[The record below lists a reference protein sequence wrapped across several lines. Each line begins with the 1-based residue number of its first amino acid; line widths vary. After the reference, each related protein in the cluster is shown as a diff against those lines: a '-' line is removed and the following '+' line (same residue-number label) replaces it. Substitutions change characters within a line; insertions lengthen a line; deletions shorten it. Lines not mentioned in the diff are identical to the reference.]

1 MRFGP
6 FERRFGAVPV
16 GLQGVETILQD
27 VVHLCHAV
35 LDQPIQALELPIGV
49 GLYPVEPLNTT
60 FADIVLPAS
69 GWGEDDLTR
78 CNSER
83 RLRLYAKFSDAPG
96 EAMPDWGAIAAFAR
110 KMGFQGYDWKDSN
123 EVFEEAGRFS
133 RGGVLEYYAL
143 VADAKRRGAR
153 AHEAL
158 RGYGTTGIQTPIR
171 VNDGKLIGTKRLHDP
186 ANRWE
191 EIEDVSADRRF
202 LYAFDTPSGKAL
214 LLRTGWSFPGWS
226 DFYEAVKPRK
236 DKNEIWVTN
245 GRVNE
250 TWQSSFDDKR
260 KDVLNARWPYPAIIM
275 HPDDARPRGI
285 ESGDFVKVVNDA
297 VYVQTGAP
305 VGVEAKDLTFT
316 ELMKNGHIRPGR
328 GEFTSVAI
336 VSDEIRPGVAKAHF
350 NNSLA
355 KANAVCHA
363 VPDPITGNYRYKLG
377 RGTLIKVGESPYK
390 KDLTQMSLKP
400 RNII

>member
-1 MRFGP
+1 MQTS
-6 FERRFGAVPV
+6 A
-16 GLQGVETILQD
+16 T
-27 VVHLCHAV
+27 HLARQC
-35 LDQPIQALELPIGV
+35 PIG
-49 GLYPVEPLNTT
+49 GRLLLLQEKW
-60 FADIVLPAS
+60 AS
-69 GWGEDDLTR
+69 RHMIG
-78 CNSER
+78 
-83 RLRLYAKFSDAPG
+83 
-96 EAMPDWGAIAAFAR
+96 
-110 KMGFQGYDWKDSN
+110 SN